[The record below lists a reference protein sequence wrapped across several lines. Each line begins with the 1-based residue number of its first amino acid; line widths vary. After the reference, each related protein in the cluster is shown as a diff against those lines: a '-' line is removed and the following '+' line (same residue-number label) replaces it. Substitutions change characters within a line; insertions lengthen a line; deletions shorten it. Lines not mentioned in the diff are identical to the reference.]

1 MKKIFYFAS
10 SIILLLIVSGCI
22 GYEPIFGSK
31 NLRFQ
36 ISNYTIEGNKM
47 LGNKIYAQL
56 LDLSKLEKNNP
67 NSKGIDLYINVTKNK
82 TPVSKNTVGKII
94 EYQLILNAEII
105 MDDTLTETKL
115 LNQTFTSSSKYKVQ
129 DQYSETVNL
138 ENQITEDLINNIYQD
153 LLITLSTS
161 LTL

>member
-10 SIILLLIVSGCI
+10 SIILLLIVSGCV

-82 TPVSKNTVGKII
+82 TPVSKNTAGKII

-105 MDDTLTETKL
+105 IDDTLTETKL

-153 LLITLSTS
+153 LLVNLSTN